1 MSVTTLEAEAPGYV
15 EAVIISGPRK
25 GEFISVPEAEA
36 GVSLR
41 EEKLLDS
48 VFRELVGVAQRAAE
62 NAKDARLETDS
73 SLIESILAN
82 VRKLPLREQVRL
94 CKLLVQE
101 ARTVEIEVRHEAVKK
116 VRGSMAGL
124 LPSTAEFLAE
134 KHAELEA
141 EMSEARQ

>member
-1 MSVTTLEAEAPGYV
+1 MSVTTLEAEAPGYL

-36 GVSLR
+36 SLSLH
-41 EEKLLDS
+41 EENLLDS
-48 VFRELVGVAQRAAE
+48 IFKELVVIAQRVAE
-62 NAKDARLETDS
+62 NAKGARIEADS
-73 SLIESILAN
+73 LLVESILAN
-82 VRKLPLREQVRL
+82 VRMLPLRDQVRL

-101 ARTVEIEVRHEAVKK
+101 ASAVEIEARHEAIRQAK
-116 VRGSMAGL
+116 GSMAGL
-124 LPSTAEFLAE
+124 LPSTMEFLAE

>member
-1 MSVTTLEAEAPGYV
+1 MSVTTLEAEAPSYV

-36 GVSLR
+36 GVPLR
-41 EEKLLDS
+41 GEKLLDS
-48 VFRELVGVAQRAAE
+48 IFRELVVIAQHTAE
-62 NAKDARLETDS
+62 NTKDSRLETAS
-73 SLIESILAN
+73 PLIESILAN

-101 ARTVEIEVRHEAVKK
+101 ARTAEIEARHEAVRK
-116 VRGSMAGL
+116 VKGSMAGL
-124 LPSTAEFLAE
+124 LPSTTEFLAE

-141 EMSEARQ
+141 EMSEVRQ